1 MDAAWAGG
9 ALLSPAHRNLLSG
22 IEHADSVTIDPHK
35 WLAVPMGAGMYLTR
49 DWTALEAAFS
59 VSTGYMP
66 SASHE
71 HRDPYIHSLQWSRR
85 FNGAKLFMA
94 LATLGLDGYAAMIDR
109 QFALGTRLRNAIAE
123 AGFTRSST
131 IAAAARLL
139 RSEGRR
145 ERGADCRRVNATG
158 EAWIASVALRGKPCI
173 RACITSFET
182 GEEDID
188 ALVGPAGPRAGRL
201 AAIDPARVRAYPNER
216 MLLARRMASTAAAS
230 AREIL
235 TGLHEIMAKR
245 GSAQSK
251 LDRVVDLIAEAMRSD
266 VCSIYLLRDN
276 HLELFA
282 THGLRKEAVHVTRL
296 RMGEGLVGTIAAE
309 GRILNLAE
317 AAQHPAFAYRPET
330 GEERFHSF
338 AGVPIVRL
346 ESPIGVLAVQN
357 AEPRRYEDVEIEAL
371 QTVAMVLSEMI
382 GGARLVDGA
391 RRSRLRSAGPLR
403 LTGLRLVAGMAKG
416 VAVFHEPR
424 IVVEHTVAE
433 DTEAERDRVYSAF
446 RKMREQIDNMARD
459 AEFGTT
465 GEHQEILETYRM
477 FAYDEGWSRRINE
490 AIDSGLTAEAAIE
503 RVQQR
508 TRARM
513 QEIDDPLL
521 KERMHDLEDLSNRLL
536 RIVSGR
542 MGTAAQTGLAHDAVL
557 IARNLGPAE
566 LLEYDRRRLKAVLL
580 EEGSL
585 TSHMTIV
592 ARAIGVPVIGR
603 LNDIRHS
610 VEEGETILV
619 DGDNGSVII
628 RPTRQLLAGFEHRM
642 AMSQKRR
649 AEFAAV
655 RTLPAETR
663 DGVKVSVMVNAGLA
677 EDAVALPMTGADG
690 IGLFRTE
697 FQFLVS
703 ATLPGRDR
711 QQRLYTKVLEA
722 AGDRPVVFRTV
733 DIGGDKALPYLTD
746 DETEEQAENPAMGWR
761 ALRLSLDRSTLMK
774 AQARAL
780 IEASAGKVLRVMF
793 PMVSEPWE
801 YEQARA
807 LFEEQLEWAAKAKRK
822 RQARGVRRNARS
834 AEPCRNARPAAAA
847 RGLHLD
853 RHQRPHPIPVR
864 GRPLRPAPCA
874 PLRLAQP
881 GDPALPEA
889 RARRRARGRA
899 CRREFAAK
907 WPGGRSKRWR

>member
-1 MDAAWAGG
+1 
-9 ALLSPAHRNLLSG
+9 
-22 IEHADSVTIDPHK
+22 
-35 WLAVPMGAGMYLTR
+35 
-49 DWTALEAAFS
+49 
-59 VSTGYMP
+59 
-66 SASHE
+66 
-71 HRDPYIHSLQWSRR
+71 
-85 FNGAKLFMA
+85 
-94 LATLGLDGYAAMIDR
+94 
-109 QFALGTRLRNAIAE
+109 
-123 AGFTRSST
+123 
-131 IAAAARLL
+131 
-139 RSEGRR
+139 
-145 ERGADCRRVNATG
+145 
-158 EAWIASVALRGKPCI
+158 
-173 RACITSFET
+173 
-182 GEEDID
+182 
-188 ALVGPAGPRAGRL
+188 
-201 AAIDPARVRAYPNER
+201 
-216 MLLARRMASTAAAS
+216 MASTAAAS

-235 TGLHEIMAKR
+235 TGLHDVMAKR

-251 LDRVVDLIAEAMRSD
+251 LDRVVDLIAAAMGSD

-276 HLELFA
+276 NLELFA
-282 THGLRKEAVHVTRL
+282 THGLRTEAVHVTRL

-317 AAQHPAFAYRPET
+317 AAQHPGFAYRPET
-330 GEERFHSF
+330 GEDRFHSF

-357 AEPRRYEDVEIEAL
+357 QEPRRYEDVEIEAL

-382 GGARLVDGA
+382 GAARLVDGA
-391 RRSRLRSAGPLR
+391 RRSRIRSAGPLR
-403 LTGLRLVAGMAKG
+403 LSGLKLVAGMAKG
-416 VAVFHEPR
+416 EAVFHEPR
-424 IVVEHTVAE
+424 VVVEHTVAE
-433 DTEAERDRVYSAF
+433 DTEAERERVYGAF

-459 AEFGTT
+459 AEFGTSA
-465 GEHQEILETYRM
+465 EHKEILETYRM
-477 FAYDEGWSRRINE
+477 FAYDEGWSRRINS

-521 KERMHDLEDLSNRLL
+521 QERMHDLEDLSNRLL

-542 MGTAAQTGLAHDAVL
+542 IGTAAQTGLNRDTVL

-603 LNDIRHS
+603 LHDIRHS
-610 VEEGETILV
+610 VEEGEPILV

-628 RPTRQLLAGFEHRM
+628 RPTRALLSGFEQRM
-642 AMSQKRR
+642 ALSQKRR
-649 AEFAAV
+649 AEFAAIKA
-655 RTLPAETR
+655 LPARTR

-677 EDAVALPMTGADG
+677 EDAAALPMTGADG

-703 ATLPGRDR
+703 ATLPGRER
-711 QQRLYTKVLEA
+711 QQRLYTKVLDY

-746 DETEEQAENPAMGWR
+746 DAEEQAENPAMGWR
-761 ALRLSLDRSTLMK
+761 ALRLSLDRSTLLR

-807 LFEEQLEWAAKAKRK
+807 LIEEQVEWARKAHRK
-822 RQARGVRRNARS
+822 LPTRIEFGAMLEVPSLAEMLDQLLPRVDFISIGTNDLTQFLFAADRS
-834 AEPCRNARPAAAA
+834 DP
-847 RGLHLD
+847 
-853 RHQRPHPIPVR
+853 
-864 GRPLRPAPCA
+864 
-874 PLRLAQP
+874 RLAQRY
-881 GDPALPEA
+881 DWLSPAILRFLKRVLDAA
-889 RARRRARGRA
+889 RAARVPARVCGEMAGRSLEAMALIGIGAENFSITPAGVGPVKAMVRSLDAAAIRARMDQLLARPPKDMRKA
-899 CRREFAAK
+899 LTDWARRHSVTI
-907 WPGGRSKRWR
+907 G

>member
-1 MDAAWAGG
+1 
-9 ALLSPAHRNLLSG
+9 
-22 IEHADSVTIDPHK
+22 
-35 WLAVPMGAGMYLTR
+35 
-49 DWTALEAAFS
+49 
-59 VSTGYMP
+59 
-66 SASHE
+66 
-71 HRDPYIHSLQWSRR
+71 
-85 FNGAKLFMA
+85 
-94 LATLGLDGYAAMIDR
+94 
-109 QFALGTRLRNAIAE
+109 
-123 AGFTRSST
+123 
-131 IAAAARLL
+131 
-139 RSEGRR
+139 
-145 ERGADCRRVNATG
+145 
-158 EAWIASVALRGKPCI
+158 
-173 RACITSFET
+173 
-182 GEEDID
+182 
-188 ALVGPAGPRAGRL
+188 
-201 AAIDPARVRAYPNER
+201 
-216 MLLARRMASTAAAS
+216 MASTAAAS

-251 LDRVVDLIAEAMRSD
+251 LDRVVDLIAEAMGSD

-276 HLELFA
+276 YLELFA

-296 RMGEGLVGTIAAE
+296 RMGEGLVGSIASE

-317 AAQHPAFAYRPET
+317 AAQHSAFAYRPET

-403 LTGLRLVAGMAKG
+403 LSGLKLVAGMAKG
-416 VAVFHEPR
+416 QAVFHEPR
-424 IVVEHTVAE
+424 IVVEHTVAD

-446 RKMREQIDNMARD
+446 RKMREQIDNMAKE

-477 FAYDEGWSRRINE
+477 FAYDEGWSRRINS

-542 MGTAAQTGLAHDAVL
+542 MGTAAQTGLTHDAVL
-557 IARNLGPAE
+557 VARNLGPAE
-566 LLEYDRRRLKAVLL
+566 LLEYDRRRLKGVLL

-585 TSHMTIV
+585 TSHMVIV

-603 LNDIRHS
+603 LHDIRHS
-610 VEEGETILV
+610 VEEGEQILV

-628 RPTRQLLAGFEHRM
+628 RPTRPLLAGFEHRM
-642 AMSQKRR
+642 ALSQKRR
-649 AEFAAV
+649 AQFAAV
-655 RTLPAETR
+655 RTLPAQTR

-677 EDAVALPMTGADG
+677 EDVAALPMTGADG

-711 QQRLYTKVLEA
+711 QQRLYTKVLEF
-722 AGDRPVVFRTV
+722 AGERPVVFRTV

-746 DETEEQAENPAMGWR
+746 EAEEQAENPAMGWR
-761 ALRLSLDRSTLMK
+761 ALRLSLDRSTLMR

-780 IEASAGKVLRVMF
+780 IEASGGKVLRVMF

-801 YEQARA
+801 YEEARS
-807 LFEEQLEWAAKAKRK
+807 LFEEQIEWA
-822 RQARGVRRNARS
+822 RQAHRKLPRRVEFGAMLEVPSLAEMLDQLLPRVDFISIGTNDLTQFLFAADRSDPRLAQRYDWLSPAILRFLKRVLDAARAAGVPARICGEMAGRPLEAMALIGIG
-834 AEPCRNARPAAAA
+834 AENFSITPAGVGPVKAMVRSLDAAAA
-847 RGLHLD
+847 GTRLGQLLA
-853 RHQRPHPIPVR
+853 RPPKDMR
-864 GRPLRPAPCA
+864 K
-874 PLRLAQP
+874 
-881 GDPALPEA
+881 ALTDW
-889 RARRRARGRA
+889 ARRHSVTIG
-899 CRREFAAK
+899 
-907 WPGGRSKRWR
+907 